1 MICML
6 LVEINQMPTENSMY
20 TIVYTHIVAQCCTH
34 THSYIYIYMNQR
46 IFQFGY
52 YDYTFY
58 IYIYGNDI

>member
-34 THSYIYIYMNQR
+34 TVIYIYEPED
-46 IFQFGY
+46 IEFGY